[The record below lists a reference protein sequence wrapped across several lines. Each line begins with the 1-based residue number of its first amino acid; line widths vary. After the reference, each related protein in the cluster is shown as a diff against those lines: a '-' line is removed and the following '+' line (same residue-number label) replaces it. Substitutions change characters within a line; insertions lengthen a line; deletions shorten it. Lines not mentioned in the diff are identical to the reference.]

1 MESTLRPVNREPLV
15 LLLSKN
21 EFTAIERKIYWIIL
35 NQLYQGIN
43 VSPDLFKNMEFVIPI
58 AALQETNRGRIK
70 AAAERI
76 MSRKLSYENP
86 TNDSFELIVPFP
98 YVKYQGNEGTL
109 KIKMLAEVLPYFM
122 ELRNGYSEFE
132 LYAALSLTSE
142 YSQRLYP
149 LLSRWKDTG
158 KWVNVEIESLKE
170 LLGAS
175 HYDRFVHFKQ
185 RVLDQAEK
193 EINEKTDIEISTEF
207 KKTGRH
213 VTHVTFKILSKIKKE
228 EKQALLAVK
237 EELNTVANLNIGQI
251 LAQVSSIMRGYNFS
265 SSQQKKIM
273 IEPKLLQ
280 LFVEEDSKI
289 VHGVRK
295 NVLNKTAYMAKI
307 LGFSKK

>member
-1 MESTLRPVNREPLV
+1 MENTLRPVSREPLV

-43 VSPDLFKNMEFVIPI
+43 VSPDLFQNMEFVIPI
-58 AALQETNRGRIK
+58 AALNETNRGRIK

-76 MSRKLSYENP
+76 MSRKLTYENP
-86 TNDSFELIVPFP
+86 ANDSFELIVPFP

-158 KWVNVEIESLKE
+158 KWVNVEIEYLKQ
-170 LLGAS
+170 LLDAS

-193 EINEKTDIEISTEF
+193 EIN

-213 VTHVTFKILSKIKKE
+213 VTHLNFKILSKIKKE
-228 EKQALLAVK
+228 QQQAFLAVK
-237 EELNTVANLNIGQI
+237 EELDTVAKLDIGQI
-251 LAQVSSIMRGYNFS
+251 MAQVSSIMRSYNFS

-273 IEPKLLQ
+273 IDPKLLQ

-295 NVLNKTAYMAKI
+295 NVLNKTAYMAKV